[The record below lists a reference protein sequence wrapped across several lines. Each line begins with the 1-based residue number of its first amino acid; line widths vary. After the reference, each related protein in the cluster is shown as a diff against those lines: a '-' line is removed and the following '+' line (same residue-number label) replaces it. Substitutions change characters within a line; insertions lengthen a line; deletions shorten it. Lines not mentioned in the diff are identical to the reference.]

1 MRTDRTVTGDT
12 AKRIGIRP
20 ARAEI
25 EDARTIHRFICELA
39 AYEREPDAVQATVQS
54 LLEQLGEPRPPFSC
68 LIAELDGAPVGF
80 ALYFFNYST
89 WKGRPGLYVEDI
101 YVSPRARGRG
111 AGDGLFRE
119 LGRIAVERGCG
130 RMEWTVLDWN
140 EPAIDFYRARGA
152 SGMHE
157 WTIWRLEG
165 EHLDELGR
173 GEPRK

>member
-1 MRTDRTVTGDT
+1 MRRKRTASGG
-12 AKRIGIRP
+12 AAGGIGIRP

-25 EDARTIHRFICELA
+25 EDAQTIHRFIRELA
-39 AYEREPDAVQATVQS
+39 AYEREPEAVEATPQS
-54 LLEQLGEPRPPFSC
+54 LLEQLGEPQPPFSC

-89 WKGRPGLYVEDI
+89 WKGRPGLYIEDI

-111 AGDGLFRE
+111 VGGDLFRE
-119 LGRIAVERGCG
+119 LGRIALERGCG
-130 RMEWTVLDWN
+130 RMEWAVLDWN

-152 SGMHE
+152 GGMHE

-165 EHLDELGR
+165 EHLDRLGR
-173 GEPRK
+173 GKPRK